1 MRTRKRNTAE
11 AMPLTADAKVGQ
23 EKDICK
29 ILSYF
34 RYKVGTSLDAALDL
48 GILRNSITWY
58 IDELE
63 KMNMLQAVC
72 RRADKTTGFMA
83 KHYSADRS
91 LWKRNVPQELDL
103 FDVPNVGSVMR
114 EHADGTAK
122 DARSGECNIVAMY
135 QKRKEA

>member
-11 AMPLTADAKVGQ
+11 AMPLTTAAKVGK
-23 EKDICK
+23 EKGLCK
-29 ILSYF
+29 VLAYF

-103 FDVPNVGSVMR
+103 FDVPNVGV
-114 EHADGTAK
+114 
-122 DARSGECNIVAMY
+122 
-135 QKRKEA
+135 